1 VPAPVSKLSM
11 PAAPKS
17 GVPFR
22 ERSELLDFLLEV
34 STATSQSLDLDELL
48 ENVASYVRKVLHYEL
63 FAILLY
69 SEKKKDL
76 RIRFA
81 IGHREE
87 VVKNFVAGLGEG
99 ITGTAAATRE
109 PVLVADVRQDPR
121 YLNSLDAV
129 RAELAV
135 PMITRQ
141 KLVGI
146 IDVQSTRLGAYN
158 EYDRAMLRLIAA
170 RVATAIDNAR
180 LYRQAERQNRTL
192 KTLGRISQEF
202 TSILELEDLLNK
214 IASTIRG
221 LINYDAFSILLL
233 DESQNFLRHKMSLR
247 YDERVNIDN
256 VPMGKGITGTAAQS
270 REALRVNDVA
280 TDPRYIASHPD
291 IRSEVA
297 IPLIIRDRT
306 LGVMD
311 LESNRIGFFTDD
323 HMRTLSLLAPQIAIS
338 VENAQLYA
346 ELAARERRLQE
357 DLQVAGELQ
366 AVLLPTEAPEIS
378 GLDVAIGL
386 RPAREISGDLF
397 DFFEHTDSKHTR
409 PHMVIA
415 FGDSSGKG
423 VAAALYGAVL
433 DGLLRTLAPRRRRPA
448 DLMKALNDALVARK
462 VEARFVT
469 LLIMLWHPHSRQ
481 LHIANAGGT
490 PPMICRKDKMIE
502 AAVAGV
508 PLGLFP
514 DREYDEITFQAEP
527 GDTIVLYSDG
537 ISDHMSPQG
546 EEYGRKRL
554 GRLIGRACQMT
565 PQEIVEAVFADLDR
579 YNTVRFDDQTVMIL
593 KVKDQ

>member
-1 VPAPVSKLSM
+1 M
-11 PAAPKS
+11 QAAPKS

-48 ENVASYVRKVLHYEL
+48 ESVAAYVRKVLHYEL

-76 RIRFA
+76 KIRFA

-87 VVKNFVAGLGEG
+87 VVKNFAAGLGEG
-99 ITGTAAATRE
+99 ITGTAAALRE
-109 PVLVADVRQDPR
+109 PVLVTDVREDSR

-141 KLVGI
+141 KLVGV
-146 IDVQSTRLGAYN
+146 IDVQSTRVGAYS
-158 EYDRAMLRLIAA
+158 EYDRAILRLIAA

-202 TSILELEDLLNK
+202 AAILEIDDLLSK
-214 IASTIRG
+214 IASTIRN

-233 DESQNFLRHKMSLR
+233 DESQNFLRHKVSLR

-256 VPMGKGITGTAAQS
+256 VPMGKGITGAAAQS
-270 REALRVNDVA
+270 REAIRVNDVA

-291 IRSEVA
+291 IRSEIA
-297 IPLIIRDRT
+297 IPLIIRDRI

-323 HMRTLSLLAPQIAIS
+323 HMRTLALLAPQIAIS
-338 VENAQLYA
+338 VENAKLYA

-366 AVLLPTEAPEIS
+366 AVLLPTEAPEIA
-378 GLDVAIGL
+378 GMEVAIGL

-397 DFFEHTDSKHTR
+397 DFFEHTDARHKS

-433 DGLLRTLAPRRRRPA
+433 DGLLRTLAPRRRSPK

-469 LLIMLWHPHSRQ
+469 LLIMLWHPHSGE
-481 LHIANAGGT
+481 LHVANAGAT
-490 PPMICRKDKMIE
+490 PPLVCRGSQLIE
-502 AAVAGV
+502 VAVAGV

-514 DREYDEITFQAEP
+514 DREYDEVTFQTQP

-537 ISDHMSPQG
+537 ISDHMSKQG

-554 GRLIGRACQMT
+554 GRLFGKICHGSPKEMVDA
-565 PQEIVEAVFADLDR
+565 IFADLDA
-579 YNTVRFDDQTVMIL
+579 YNSVRFDDQTVMIL
-593 KVKDQ
+593 KVKSPKGRNRA